1 MYGKLFVQ
9 MYDGTLATKG
19 PWQAMITFQQM
30 IILADKDGIVD
41 MTAEV
46 ISRRSTFPL
55 EHVLIGID
63 ALEQADPGSRTPD
76 HDGRRIV
83 RLDEHRDWGWQIVN
97 HAHYRKIRSEE
108 ERREYQRDL
117 MRKRRAAAQPV
128 SNSVSNVSDVS
139 PCSKQYA
146 VSSKHKSIVGINP
159 DATPLAEKE
168 PKGKTLRDSARRVIE
183 CLNKNA
189 GRRYEPVDA
198 NLGPIIA
205 RLREGYSEQ
214 ELRAITAVKARQWK
228 GDEKMM
234 AYIRPKTLY
243 NASNAAQYRAELP
256 ANQIEEV
263 DE

>member
-46 ISRRSTFPL
+46 ISRRSTFPI
-55 EHVLIGID
+55 EHVLVGIA
-63 ALEQADPGSRTPD
+63 ALEQPDLGSRTPD

-128 SNSVSNVSDVS
+128 SNSVSNVSNVS

-146 VSSKHKSIVGINP
+146 
-159 DATPLAEKE
+159 
-168 PKGKTLRDSARRVIE
+168 
-183 CLNKNA
+183 
-189 GRRYEPVDA
+189 
-198 NLGPIIA
+198 
-205 RLREGYSEQ
+205 
-214 ELRAITAVKARQWK
+214 
-228 GDEKMM
+228 
-234 AYIRPKTLY
+234 
-243 NASNAAQYRAELP
+243 
-256 ANQIEEV
+256 
-263 DE
+263 